1 MTGGGGKKK
10 KKTNILQMINIIT
23 SEEIGLVGH
32 SWKSAYFLESDEK
45 IDTTLMFV
53 R

>member
-1 MTGGGGKKK
+1 
-10 KKTNILQMINIIT
+10 MINIIM
-23 SEEIGLVGH
+23 SEKMGLVRH
-32 SWKSAYFLESDEK
+32 SMKSAYFLESDEK